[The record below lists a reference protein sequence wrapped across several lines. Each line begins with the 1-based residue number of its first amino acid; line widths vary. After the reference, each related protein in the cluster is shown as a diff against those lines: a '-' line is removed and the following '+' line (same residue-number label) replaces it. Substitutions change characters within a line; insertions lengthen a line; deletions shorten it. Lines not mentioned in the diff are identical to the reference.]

1 MNTSLPQI
9 QIDTRLK
16 MLSNS
21 SSMLLHTCPRKY
33 QLLKLCGAEREQ
45 SMHLSFGS
53 AFGEGLQQL
62 LSGASLQDAV
72 ISAVLQWDMDIFAE
86 DFADKTLWKCIA
98 ALESFH
104 YKLHSPIAA
113 ILEANDNYDLDE
125 LTPNLISEY
134 EVAYINGKPACEV
147 GFAIELPNGFV
158 YRGYVDII
166 MQHKSTGQYL
176 VVDIKSTRANSS
188 NKAKFQN
195 SPQALGYSIV
205 LDAVAPGQSEF
216 GVLYYEYMTTVKRY
230 VSHYFTL
237 SNLSRAKW
245 LHNLVMDMK
254 SIELYATGEDFPS
267 HGESCV
273 SFQRTCPFL
282 DTCGISLS
290 SMLGDEWQPDTR
302 PWKELEAEIA
312 LRTGKDIEVYVTLDE
327 LIQRQLEALE

>member
-1 MNTSLPQI
+1 MPTP

-33 QLLKLCGAEREQ
+33 QLIKLCGAEREQ

-62 LSGASLQDAV
+62 LSGATLQAAV

-86 DFADKTLWKCIA
+86 DFLDKTLWKCIA

-104 YKLHSPIAA
+104 YRLHSPIAA

-125 LTPNLISEY
+125 LTPNLIGEY

-166 MQHKSTGQYL
+166 MRHKATSKYL
-176 VVDIKSTRANSS
+176 VVDIKSTISNSS
-188 NKAKFQN
+188 NNAKFQN

-205 LDAVAPGQSEF
+205 LDAVAHGQSEF
-216 GVLYYEYMTTVKRY
+216 SVLYYEYMTTVKKY

-237 SNLSRAKW
+237 GNLSRAKW

-254 SIELYATGEDFPS
+254 SVELYQANGDDYPS

-273 SFQRTCPFL
+273 SFQRTCPFI
-282 DTCGISLS
+282 DTCGISIG
-290 SMLGDEWQPDTR
+290 SMLGEAWQPDTR
-302 PWKELEAEIA
+302 PWKELEAETA
-312 LRTGKDIEVYVTLDE
+312 RKTGKHIDVYVTLDE
-327 LIQRQLEALE
+327 LIARQLEVLE